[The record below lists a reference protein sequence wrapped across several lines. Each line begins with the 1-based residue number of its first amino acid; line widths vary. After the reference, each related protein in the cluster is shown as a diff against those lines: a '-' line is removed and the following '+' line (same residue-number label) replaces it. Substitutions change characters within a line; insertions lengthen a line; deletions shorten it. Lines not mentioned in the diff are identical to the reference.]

1 VPDLAS
7 LSTGAAYALLAA
19 LVFCESGILL
29 GFFLP
34 GDTVLFAAGLLSVTT
49 LSFPLLITLVLVAAI
64 SGDAVGYAT
73 GRKAGPSV
81 FEQRQGRVLN
91 PQTLEQARR
100 FYSSYGPLAVVVARW
115 IPWVRTFT
123 PLLAGAA
130 GCRTGASWPRTPS
143 APCPG
148 ESSCWCWAGSRP
160 RPPGSGA
167 APGTSP
173 PQSSRCRWLAATSST
188 GAQRVPA
195 GRRSRPSGRAGSG
208 QASGSSADPDRTIAS
223 LHG

>member
-100 FYSSYGPLAVVVARW
+100 FYSSYGPLAVVVAR
-115 IPWVRTFT
+115 
-123 PLLAGAA
+123 
-130 GCRTGASWPRTPS
+130 
-143 APCPG
+143 
-148 ESSCWCWAGSRP
+148 
-160 RPPGSGA
+160 
-167 APGTSP
+167 
-173 PQSSRCRWLAATSST
+173 
-188 GAQRVPA
+188 
-195 GRRSRPSGRAGSG
+195 
-208 QASGSSADPDRTIAS
+208 
-223 LHG
+223 